1 MIVKLRCYRC
11 PYDTDISGLKITIDV
26 KKYRYRTINGN
37 IICQNTFGRRFCNNN
52 LLIEGKPLLLGIR
65 DIIDYWIMFRV
76 ECIRRQLRYD
86 LAKDRERLHLLLG
99 LERVLLEIDEA
110 IRIIRNT
117 EMESEVVPNLMEA
130 FRIDNLQAEFIA
142 EIKLRHLNREYIL
155 KRLMTLKI

>member
-1 MIVKLRCYRC
+1 MCIR
-11 PYDTDISGLKITIDV
+11 D
-26 KKYRYRTINGN
+26 
-37 IICQNTFGRRFCNNN
+37 
-52 LLIEGKPLLLGIR
+52 R

-99 LERVLLEIDEA
+99 LERVLLDIDEA

-130 FRIDNLQAEFIA
+130 FRICLLYTSTLRNLRFS
-142 EIKLRHLNREYIL
+142 R
-155 KRLMTLKI
+155 